1 MFRRNLRCDGNSWQ
15 IFKYSIGKQNMSDSV
30 VGISLPHGLFKD
42 KVALVTGSSRGVGRA
57 TAVRLA
63 EGGANVVVNYLS
75 NDVEA
80 HETVRMCKGCGVE
93 SIAVAADTAE
103 FMAAQSLAKA
113 AIEELNQLLD
123 PKRELIATEE
133 EATA

>member
-1 MFRRNLRCDGNSWQ
+1 
-15 IFKYSIGKQNMSDSV
+15 MSDSV
-30 VGISLPHGLFKD
+30 VGISLPSGLFKD

-75 NDVEA
+75 NDYEA
-80 HETVRMCKGCGVE
+80 RDTVRMCEDRGAR
-93 SIAVAADTAE
+93 SIAVAADTSE

-113 AIEELNQLLD
+113 AVDEFGGIDLLVLNAGVWEGAPIED
-123 PKRELIATEE
+123 MTEDIWNKVIN
-133 EATA
+133 T